1 MIYLDSSAFV
11 KRYLEE
17 IGTDVV
23 KSIIST
29 PGVIASSKLTYP
41 EMLSALMR
49 KLRAGEIER
58 RRVHGLI
65 ERFERDW
72 YYILVL
78 EFHNGLLQIIK
89 TVLEKYPL
97 KAADSIHLASALWL
111 KHSAN
116 TDVTFVASD
125 SNLLK
130 AAQSENLHIVNPL
143 DGTL

>member
-41 EMLSALMR
+41 EMLSALMK

-58 RRVHGLI
+58 RRGHGLI

-72 YYILVL
+72 YYVLVL
-78 EFHNGLLQIIK
+78 EFT
-89 TVLEKYPL
+89 TVSCKL
-97 KAADSIHLASALWL
+97 
-111 KHSAN
+111 
-116 TDVTFVASD
+116 
-125 SNLLK
+125 
-130 AAQSENLHIVNPL
+130 
-143 DGTL
+143 

>member
-11 KRYLEE
+11 KRYLKE

-23 KSIIST
+23 KSIIAT
-29 PGVIASSKLTYP
+29 PGIIASSKLTYL
-41 EMLSALMR
+41 EMLSALMK

-72 YYILVL
+72 YYVLVL

-89 TVLEKYPL
+89 TLIERYPL
-97 KAADSIHLASALWL
+97 KAADAIHLASALWL
-111 KHSAN
+111 KHSVK
-116 TDVTFVASD
+116 TDVTYVASD

-130 AAQSENLHIVNPL
+130 AAQNENLHILNPL
-143 DGTL
+143 DGMK